1 MDGVDTSTS
10 PGDSLM
16 GYRVGTVQ
24 RSRRASLSETAPRHI
39 EKEICELVA
48 EIPKLS
54 IESSFNMVAN
64 GGAPPRGSAA
74 AAASMRRRRAAGGGA
89 AAAAGGGASTMLQF
103 YTDDATGAKMSP
115 NTVLFMSIGFIAVV
129 ALLHVVGKLYFVR
142 R

>member
-1 MDGVDTSTS
+1 MIQPFGTILCCIIPSLLGIKIPFVLFWFSEQSVD
-10 PGDSLM
+10 
-16 GYRVGTVQ
+16 
-24 RSRRASLSETAPRHI
+24 
-39 EKEICELVA
+39 
-48 EIPKLS
+48 
-54 IESSFNMVAN
+54 MVAD

-74 AAASMRRRRAAGGGA
+74 AAASMRRRRAAGGG